1 MLHIVNGDSVGLA
14 ETGLKGDVIA
24 WRDSLHEGPVPAELP
39 LDVLSRERAS
49 FLAKALD
56 LDRAKTRRQ
65 FASRDRALSGY
76 SKHEEITLWFED
88 DLYDQ
93 LQLIQVLDWFGHAN
107 PPSARLTL
115 VQAEVPLGPM
125 GSDELNDRFA
135 ARRRVTRPQLQLAV
149 RAWKA
154 FRSPDPRPLA
164 KLAVRGAAALPFLGA
179 ALLRH
184 LEEFPSVE
192 NGLARTERQIL
203 EILLTGP
210 RPFAPLFRA
219 AQRREERPYL
229 GDSWLAW
236 HLRRL
241 ARCEEPLVAERSG
254 AWAIL
259 ETGARVLSG
268 DVDQVRLNGT
278 NRWLGGVELRGI
290 GPVWRWNAAEHS
302 LEQS

>member
-14 ETGLKGDVIA
+14 EAGLKGDVIA
-24 WRDSLHEGPVPAELP
+24 WRDALHEGPVPAELS
-39 LDVLSRERAS
+39 LDALSRERAV
-49 FLAKALD
+49 FLAKTLD

-65 FASRDRALSGY
+65 FASRDRALTAY

-93 LQLIQVLDWFGHAN
+93 LQLIQVLDRFAHAD
-107 PPSARLTL
+107 PAPARLTL
-115 VQAEVPLGPM
+115 VQTEIPLGPM
-125 GSDELNDRFA
+125 GSNELNHRFA
-135 ARRRVTRPQLQLAV
+135 ARRRVTRQQLQLAG
-149 RAWKA
+149 RAWKS

-164 KLAVRGAAALPFLGA
+164 KLAARGAAALPFLGA
-179 ALLRH
+179 ALRRH

-192 NGLARTERQIL
+192 NGLARTEQQIL

-229 GDSWLAW
+229 GDSWFAW

-241 ARCEEPLVAERSG
+241 ARCEDPLVAERSG
-254 AWAIL
+254 VWSIL
-259 ETGARVLSG
+259 EAGARVLSG
-268 DVDQVRLNGT
+268 DVDQVRLNGIH
-278 NRWLGGVELRGI
+278 RWLGGVELRGI
-290 GPVWRWNAAEHS
+290 GPVWRWNAAKHS
-302 LEQS
+302 LEQA

>member
-1 MLHIVNGDSVGLA
+1 MLHIVNGDSVGLSDA
-14 ETGLKGDVIA
+14 GLKGDVIA
-24 WRDSLHEGPVPAELP
+24 WRDALHEGPVPGELS
-39 LDVLSRERAS
+39 LDALSRERAA

-56 LDRAKTRRQ
+56 LDRARTRRQ
-65 FASRDRALSGY
+65 FASRDRALSGF

-93 LQLIQVLDWFGHAN
+93 LQLIQVLDWFAHAN
-107 PPSARLTL
+107 PAPTRLTL
-115 VQAEVPLGPM
+115 VQAEIPLGPM
-125 GSDELNDRFA
+125 GSDELNERFA
-135 ARRRVTRPQLQLAV
+135 ARRRVTKQQLQLAV
-149 RAWKA
+149 RAWSA

-164 KLAVRGAAALPFLGA
+164 KLATRGTAALPFLSD

-229 GDSWLAW
+229 GDSWFAW

-241 ARCEEPLVAERSG
+241 ARSEEPLVAERSG

-259 ETGARVLSG
+259 ETGARVLAG
-268 DVDQVRLNGT
+268 DVDQVRLNGI
-278 NRWLGGVELRGI
+278 NHWLGGVELRGI
-290 GPVWRWNAAEHS
+290 GPVWRWNAAERR